1 MTSDIVVV
9 EVKRPTSPRASQ
21 MDASK
26 KQHFASEKRVRCYI
40 SYMHLLL
47 ENKSLASTFNSVG
60 PKTIRTLLG
69 VSLSGLL
76 LFIVRLRQ
84 FFLRLCLLE
93 INNKLQIKRSPAL

>member
-1 MTSDIVVV
+1 MERRELTSDIVVV

-40 SYMHLLL
+40 SYIHVLL

-60 PKTIRTLLG
+60 LVWSKTIRTLLG

-76 LFIVRLRQ
+76 LFIVQLRQ
-84 FFLRLCLLE
+84 FFMHLP
-93 INNKLQIKRSPAL
+93 IGNK

>member
-21 MDASK
+21 MDVSK

-40 SYMHLLL
+40 SYIHLLL
-47 ENKSLASTFNSVG
+47 EKKSLASTFNSVG
-60 PKTIRTLLG
+60 LVWSKTIRTLLG

-76 LFIVRLRQ
+76 LFIVRLRR
-84 FFLRLCLLE
+84 FFYAFACR
-93 INNKLQIKRSPAL
+93 K

>member
-40 SYMHLLL
+40 SYIHVLL
-47 ENKSLASTFNSVG
+47 EKKSLASTFNSVG
-60 PKTIRTLLG
+60 PVWSKTIRTLLG

-76 LFIVRLRQ
+76 LFIVQLRQ
-84 FFLRLCLLE
+84 FFLCLCL
-93 INNKLQIKRSPAL
+93 